1 MSQAAMGTLNYMA
14 PEQRE
19 NAQGVDHRAD
29 IYSLGVVFYEMLTG
43 EVPMGRFDPPSK
55 RVQVD
60 VRLDEVVLRALE
72 REPARRY
79 QQVSEV
85 KSNVETITAATPAV
99 PAPPPNAPAPAIT
112 RPTLANLVI
121 KPMIGLVVLWLALW
135 FFARNWS
142 YIIGL
147 ILLIAGIPASFFEWR
162 CKVASQGLRWRQLP
176 PALRRRGNWRLA
188 AAAVGGVASLIA
200 GAVFFPSH
208 SVEWREEWFYP
219 KSHSYEKIGLAG
231 NISSYQ
237 VPAWNT
243 NSVAAPGTMAIKI
256 YRKDSAPAMLTFTL
270 PGLRVENDSRDP
282 GQPSSVLTLD
292 VLTNWLHDSARLDV
306 SQPQAQ
312 AEARQLMKLF
322 EPYYDAA
329 PPAWQQ
335 LHTKAVAGLPNF
347 DFGGLTAP
355 LAEYGAFGA
364 LGFALIGIP
373 GVCLC
378 IFYLLA
384 LPTFKRTFAEA
395 RAEIEAGRWTPPTLA
410 PKRFP
415 AAIKVL
421 LATSLIPIALA
432 VEAAFHGE
440 SEAMFV
446 ILLSL
451 GILIIVVRQ
460 LQSRR
465 QIQLARER
473 GLWPQLGEFPTH
485 EHVKL
490 LAQAGE
496 EILAIKLY
504 RQMHGVSLADAKAV
518 VEKLAG

>member
-1 MSQAAMGTLNYMA
+1 
-14 PEQRE
+14 
-19 NAQGVDHRAD
+19 
-29 IYSLGVVFYEMLTG
+29 
-43 EVPMGRFDPPSK
+43 
-55 RVQVD
+55 
-60 VRLDEVVLRALE
+60 
-72 REPARRY
+72 
-79 QQVSEV
+79 
-85 KSNVETITAATPAV
+85 
-99 PAPPPNAPAPAIT
+99 
-112 RPTLANLVI
+112 
-121 KPMIGLVVLWLALW
+121 
-135 FFARNWS
+135 
-142 YIIGL
+142 
-147 ILLIAGIPASFFEWR
+147 
-162 CKVASQGLRWRQLP
+162 
-176 PALRRRGNWRLA
+176 
-188 AAAVGGVASLIA
+188 
-200 GAVFFPSH
+200 
-208 SVEWREEWFYP
+208 
-219 KSHSYEKIGLAG
+219 
-231 NISSYQ
+231 
-237 VPAWNT
+237 
-243 NSVAAPGTMAIKI
+243 
-256 YRKDSAPAMLTFTL
+256 
-270 PGLRVENDSRDP
+270 
-282 GQPSSVLTLD
+282 
-292 VLTNWLHDSARLDV
+292 
-306 SQPQAQ
+306 
-312 AEARQLMKLF
+312 MKLF